1 MSNMPR
7 FYLSARA
14 RLGVALAASS
24 LASIGLFLIGAW
36 SNHSFEF
43 GYLIWNLFLAWIP
56 LGFALQL
63 ERTLRAKL
71 WSSWSALLLTLF
83 WIGFLPNSFYLITDY
98 IHIQEV
104 TPRVDLLYDVVMFSS
119 FIFNGVI
126 LGYVSLYL
134 VHWQLVQRVSTRVAA
149 SLVALVLLVSSF
161 AIYIGRE
168 LRWNTWDVI
177 TNPASLLLDVSARVL
192 NPREHPQAFTTT
204 ATFFVL
210 LGSLYIVI
218 WTIVRYAARRP
229 QNS

>member
-1 MSNMPR
+1 MLR

-24 LASIGLFLIGAW
+24 LASIGLFFVGVW
-36 SNHSFEF
+36 SNGSFEF
-43 GYLIWNLFLAWIP
+43 AYLMWNLMLAWIP
-56 LGFALQL
+56 LLLALQL
-63 ERTLRAKL
+63 ERVLHSKL
-71 WSSWSALLLTLF
+71 WSSWVALLFTVL
-83 WIGFLPNSFYLITDY
+83 WVGFLPNSFYLITDY

-119 FIFNGVI
+119 FIFNGVL
-126 LGYVSLYL
+126 LGYISLYL
-134 VHWQLVQRVSTRVAA
+134 VHWQLVQRVSVRVAA
-149 SLVALVLLVSSF
+149 SLVGFVLLLSSF

-177 TNPASLLLDVSARVL
+177 ANPASLLLDVSDRVL

-204 ATFFVL
+204 VTFFVL
-210 LGSLYIVI
+210 LTSIYAVI
-218 WTIVRYAARRP
+218 WTIARYAARRP